1 MILCMDKPCKQNG
14 LLGIIHLNG
23 GSQMYEVK
31 VKNMTETI
39 DNILKHEEVSQR
51 QMALRMGTT
60 AQNVNQKMRRR
71 RDIRV
76 HTLVNMLDVL
86 GYDLIARK
94 REDDEE
100 Q

>member
-86 GYDLIARK
+86 DYDLIARK

>member
-1 MILCMDKPCKQNG
+1 MDKPCKQNG

>member
-1 MILCMDKPCKQNG
+1 MIYMDKPCKQNG
-14 LLGIIHLNG
+14 LSGIIHLNG
-23 GSQMYEVK
+23 GIRMYEVK

>member
-1 MILCMDKPCKQNG
+1 
-14 LLGIIHLNG
+14 
-23 GSQMYEVK
+23 MYEVK

-39 DNILKHEEVSQR
+39 DNILKHEDVSQR

>member
-1 MILCMDKPCKQNG
+1 MIYMDKPCKQNG

-39 DNILKHEEVSQR
+39 DNILKHEDVSQR

>member
-1 MILCMDKPCKQNG
+1 
-14 LLGIIHLNG
+14 
-23 GSQMYEVK
+23 MYEVK